1 MILNKESL
9 TNLLIQYGC
18 DYCQTPPS
26 ITYHDYRFLTFNY
39 WYYDKDT
46 DFRLHSNL
54 SKNLLTM
61 NGIRCK
67 YTDTSPE
74 FILSHLEKFKMW
86 VDRLALN
93 EKKEKLS
100 KMVEQINEDFV

>member
-9 TNLLIQYGC
+9 INLLKQYGC
-18 DYCQTPPS
+18 DYCLNAPES
-26 ITYHDYRFLTFNY
+26 ITYQGYRFITFIHY
-39 WYYDKDT
+39 EDSS
-46 DFRLHSNL
+46 FRLHSSL
-54 SKNLLTM
+54 IKSKLYTYDGLK
-61 NGIRCK
+61 CK

-100 KMVEQINEDFV
+100 KMVEQINKDFV

>member
-9 TNLLIQYGC
+9 INLLKQYGC
-18 DYCQTPPS
+18 DYCLNCPDS
-26 ITYHDYRFLTFNY
+26 IIYHGYRFLTFLHY
-39 WYYDKDT
+39 EKSE
-46 DFRLHSNL
+46 FRLHSSLIKSNVYSYDGL
-54 SKNLLTM
+54 K
-61 NGIRCK
+61 CK
-67 YTDTSPE
+67 FTDTSPE

-86 VDRLALN
+86 VDRLSLN

>member
-9 TNLLIQYGC
+9 INLLKQYGC
-18 DYCQTPPS
+18 DYFLDCQDS
-26 ITYHDYRFLTFNY
+26 IIYHGYRFLTFLHYEKNE
-39 WYYDKDT
+39 
-46 DFRLHSNL
+46 FRLHSSLVKSNVYSYDGL
-54 SKNLLTM
+54 K
-61 NGIRCK
+61 CK
-67 YTDTSPE
+67 FTDTSPE

-86 VDRLALN
+86 VDRLSLN

>member
-9 TNLLIQYGC
+9 IQLLKEYGC
-18 DYCQTPPS
+18 DFQQSPNT
-26 ITYHDYRFLTFNY
+26 ITYHSYRFITFSH
-39 WYYDKDT
+39 WFYDKF
-46 DFRLHSNL
+46 DFRIHTVITKARYSDDGL
-54 SKNLLTM
+54 K
-61 NGIRCK
+61 CK
-67 YTDTSPE
+67 FTDTSPE

-86 VDRLALN
+86 IDRLALN

>member
-9 TNLLIQYGC
+9 INLLKQYGC
-18 DYCQTPPS
+18 DYVQCPDT
-26 ITYHDYRFLTFNY
+26 IIYHDYRFLTFSHGF
-39 WYYDKDT
+39 YDKD
-46 DFRLHSNL
+46 DFRIHTVLNKSNVYSYDGL
-54 SKNLLTM
+54 K
-61 NGIRCK
+61 CK
-67 YTDTSPE
+67 FIDTSPE

-100 KMVEQINEDFV
+100 KMFEQINEDFV